1 MTKLRFA
8 DAAAGFNAFVE
19 IPLNDFPAL
28 IEEIRL
34 RGINAKVRTGGVTAN
49 AFPEPEVLLAFI
61 EHLDAWVRA
70 SRLTARR
77 AGLLRGP
84 WRLSGRIDRRARA

>member
-1 MTKLRFA
+1 MPDGPVFRVISPDASPEELAAITAAIEVVRHERA
-8 DAAAGFNAFVE
+8 HAAARA
-19 IPLNDFPAL
+19 A
-28 IEEIRL
+28 
-34 RGINAKVRTGGVTAN
+34 ASATGGDA
-49 AFPEPEVLLAFI
+49 

-84 WRLSGRIDRRARA
+84 WRLSGRIDRRSRA

>member
-1 MTKLRFA
+1 MPDRPTLRVISP
-8 DAAAGFNAFVE
+8 DASPEELAAITAAFE
-19 IPLNDFPAL
+19 IVQRER
-28 IEEIRL
+28 EEAVAR
-34 RGINAKVRTGGVTAN
+34 AEASVTGGDA
-49 AFPEPEVLLAFI
+49 

-84 WRLSGRIDRRARA
+84 WRLSGRIDRRSRA

>member
-1 MTKLRFA
+1 MADSPVLRVISPDA
-8 DAAAGFNAFVE
+8 SHEELAAITAAIEVVRHERALAAARAAAAG
-19 IPLNDFPAL
+19 P
-28 IEEIRL
+28 
-34 RGINAKVRTGGVTAN
+34 G
-49 AFPEPEVLLAFI
+49 

>member
-1 MTKLRFA
+1 MADSPVLRVISPDA
-8 DAAAGFNAFVE
+8 SPEELAAITAAIEVVRHERALAAARAT
-19 IPLNDFPAL
+19 AS
-28 IEEIRL
+28 
-34 RGINAKVRTGGVTAN
+34 ATGGDS
-49 AFPEPEVLLAFI
+49 

>member
-1 MTKLRFA
+1 MADSPVLRVISPDA
-8 DAAAGFNAFVE
+8 SPEELAAITAAIEVVRHERALVAARAAASA
-19 IPLNDFPAL
+19 
-28 IEEIRL
+28 
-34 RGINAKVRTGGVTAN
+34 TGGDA
-49 AFPEPEVLLAFI
+49 

>member
-1 MTKLRFA
+1 MPDRPVLRVISPNA
-8 DAAAGFNAFVE
+8 SPEEMAAITAAIEVVRHERAHAAARAAASV
-19 IPLNDFPAL
+19 
-28 IEEIRL
+28 
-34 RGINAKVRTGGVTAN
+34 TGGD
-49 AFPEPEVLLAFI
+49 P

>member
-1 MTKLRFA
+1 MADSPVLRVISPDA
-8 DAAAGFNAFVE
+8 SPEELAAITAAIEVVRHERAHAAARAAGSA
-19 IPLNDFPAL
+19 
-28 IEEIRL
+28 
-34 RGINAKVRTGGVTAN
+34 TGGDA
-49 AFPEPEVLLAFI
+49 EQ
-61 EHLDAWVRA
+61 LDAWVRA

>member
-1 MTKLRFA
+1 MPDRPVLRVISPDA
-8 DAAAGFNAFVE
+8 SPEEMAAITAAMEVVRHERAHAAAQAAASV
-19 IPLNDFPAL
+19 
-28 IEEIRL
+28 
-34 RGINAKVRTGGVTAN
+34 TGGD
-49 AFPEPEVLLAFI
+49 P
-61 EHLDAWVRA
+61 EHLDAWVHA